1 MNGIVVEIPYLGSGR
16 KLDFGCYAHALCND
30 DPAMMI
36 STTESIIR
44 STYIGKIKMIFNIYY
59 IYRYHKIGQ

>member
-36 STTESIIR
+36 STTDESIIR
-44 STYIGKIKMIFNIYY
+44 SILAK
-59 IYRYHKIGQ
+59 